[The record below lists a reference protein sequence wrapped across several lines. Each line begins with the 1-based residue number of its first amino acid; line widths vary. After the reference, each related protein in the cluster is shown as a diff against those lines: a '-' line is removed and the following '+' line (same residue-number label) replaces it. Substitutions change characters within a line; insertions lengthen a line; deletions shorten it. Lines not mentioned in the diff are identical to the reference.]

1 MNKFYKVMLI
11 FLTITLL
18 AFFGILTFQ
27 FIDNT
32 FYEGSHNTNETLII
46 LLLNV
51 ILQNLVYKDIRKE

>member
-1 MNKFYKVMLI
+1 MFI
-11 FLTITLL
+11 FFSITLL
-18 AFFGILTFQ
+18 IFFGIFTFQ
-27 FIDNT
+27 VIDNI